1 MTATTAAAT
10 DSAATTAAHGP
21 PREAFPTVRQF
32 YWLLIMPAT
41 IAMIAFYFYPLSKV
55 LWISVT
61 EPEFGLG
68 NYKRLLTSESI
79 HQTLLATLRIS
90 VITTSV
96 TLVLGYI
103 VAYAMVQATSGWLRW
118 IMFCVLLP
126 LWISVLVRAFAWVTL
141 LRDNGVI
148 NNTLMDIGVIDGP
161 LPLLR
166 NELSV
171 CIGMIHYMLP
181 FAVMPLYSNMKT
193 IDLRL
198 IAAARALGAPPFTAF
213 RKIFFPLSLPGLF
226 ASGVLVFIFS
236 MGFYVTPA
244 LLGGGRVFMV
254 AEYIGLQITQ
264 TIQWGTG
271 TMLATVLLIAVL
283 TTLIVLGRFVNMRKL
298 FGAA

>member
-79 HQTLLATLRIS
+79 HQTLLATFRIS

-96 TLVLGYI
+96 TLALGYV

-141 LRDNGVI
+141 LRDQGVI
-148 NNTLMDIGVIDGP
+148 NSTLVDIGLISAP

-166 NELSV
+166 NELAV

-198 IAAARALGAPPFTAF
+198 VAAARALGAPPFTAF
-213 RKIFFPLSLPGLF
+213 RKIFFPLSLPGVV

-264 TIQWGTG
+264 TIQWGVG

-283 TTLIVLGRFVNMRKL
+283 AMLIVLGRFVNMRKL